1 MRTRVLAALLVL
13 ALALAGA
20 ASLAL
25 AQRAPAAL
33 PLAHGTVQQIDP
45 AQRLIVLRHGELPA
59 LAMGPMTMGFL
70 VADPKLLRGLKVG
83 SRVRFQAAMVDGEA
97 TITELKPVR
106 RR

>member
-1 MRTRVLAALLVL
+1 MTAHVLAALLVF
-13 ALALAGA
+13 AGA
-20 ASLAL
+20 APLAQ
-25 AQRAPAAL
+25 AQRAPAPAVL
-33 PLAHGTVQQIDP
+33 PLADGTVQQIDP

-97 TITELKPVR
+97 TITELKPAR